1 MWVGKFVDKSN
12 DIVVYVSMRHEK
24 NIFSIIVEIKGG
36 REVRVKMIF
45 YIRSMLVLNI
55 VSTQV

>member
-1 MWVGKFVDKSN
+1 
-12 DIVVYVSMRHEK
+12 
-24 NIFSIIVEIKGG
+24 VEIKGG
-36 REVRVKMIF
+36 REEVRVKVIF